1 MARLPEPGEPTC
13 YCQPFDVST
22 LTLSDGELKL
32 ILKGIA

>member
-1 MARLPEPGEPTC
+1 MAGLPKPGEPTC

-22 LTLSDGELKL
+22 LTLSCAELKL